1 MDTIVGK
8 NIRRAREDQGLLVS
22 EVARRAGLTVSGVQ
36 FVEQGKVQNPTVGTV
51 MKIAEALGVDPG
63 DLLTRGVETAPKVVA
78 LPRTPLADTAPED
91 LDALLENTRS
101 TAAASKMLVAI
112 EAEERDLVEFAPRHI
127 GPKLD
132 RARLYRMAITDR
144 WVKLADKKRDPASN
158 RFKTVSEVA
167 EELGEGQEWLKDRKK
182 SQEEREPSVEAS

>member
-63 DLLTRGVETAPKVVA
+63 DLLTRGVETTPKVVA

-101 TAAASKMLVAI
+101 AASSSKLLDAI

-158 RFKTVSEVA
+158 RFKSVAEIA
-167 EELGEGQEWLKDRKK
+167 EELDAGRE
-182 SQEEREPSVEAS
+182 SQAEREPNVEAS

>member
-8 NIRRAREDQGLLVS
+8 NIRRAREEQGRLVS
-22 EVARRAGLTVSGVQ
+22 EVARRAGLTVSGVS
-36 FVEQGKVQNPTVGTV
+36 FVEQGRVQNPTVDTIIR
-51 MKIAEALGVDPG
+51 IAEALGVDPA
-63 DLLTRGVETAPKVVA
+63 DLLRGVGAVPKVVA

-91 LDALLENTRS
+91 LDARLGGLGS
-101 TAAASKMLVAI
+101 AAAASKLMDAI
-112 EAEERDLVEFAPRHI
+112 EAEERELVEFMPRHI

-158 RFKTVSEVA
+158 RFKSVAEIA
-167 EELGEGQEWLKDRKK
+167 EELDAGRE
-182 SQEEREPSVEAS
+182 SQAEREPSVEAS

>member
-51 MKIAEALGVDPG
+51 IRIAEALGVDPG
-63 DLLTRGVETAPKVVA
+63 DLLRGVETAPKVVA
-78 LPRTPLADTAPED
+78 LPRTPLSDTAPED

-101 TAAASKMLVAI
+101 AASSSKMLDAI

-158 RFKTVSEVA
+158 RFKTVSEIA
-167 EELGEGQEWLKDRKK
+167 EELGAGQEWLKDRKK
-182 SQEEREPSVEAS
+182 SQEEREPSVEAV